1 MLKKNTKQQKRSAW
15 QALLQ
20 MYSNP
25 GDSQRRMFPS
35 CKLERKGAMSYVKVP
50 IITDWNIASAGCGN
64 ATLLCIRTE
73 WSLDNF
79 DQNWA
84 PRSWSEILAQESN
97 AWNHVLAPR
106 DIQLAS
112 FCHQSKHWI
121 GQETVSSFSNILSC
135 LLGRGLRL
143 MATAVKG
150 RGVICC
156 FPTVFRLSLWLREA
170 PNFSE
175 L

>member
-64 ATLLCIRTE
+64 ATLLCIWTE

-84 PRSWSEILAQESN
+84 PRSWSERLAQESN

-106 DIQLAS
+106 DIQLGIILSSEQALNRSGDS
-112 FCHQSKHWI
+112 FQLLEHSELSPWKRTEAH
-121 GQETVSSFSNILSC
+121 GYSSEGSWCDLLFSNSPQAVPVTE
-135 LLGRGLRL
+135 RG
-143 MATAVKG
+143 
-150 RGVICC
+150 
-156 FPTVFRLSLWLREA
+156 P
-170 PNFSE
+170 
-175 L
+175 